1 MHLQHSSRSSGIF
14 DPCFGANLPR
24 SPLVNAITINM
35 QSLCSCCCMR
45 IKKFLAN
52 EIYLETTHKMVK
64 TINC

>member
-1 MHLQHSSRSSGIF
+1 
-14 DPCFGANLPR
+14 
-24 SPLVNAITINM
+24 
-35 QSLCSCCCMR
+35 MR